1 MIFSKMNLRYLLAS
15 VVGVASA
22 VSALAAPGPERK
34 VVVVVWD
41 GMRPDFITPE
51 ITPNLS
57 RLGAE
62 GVFFAHHHPVYLTS
76 TEVNGTALA
85 TGSWPAHS
93 GIIANNDF
101 RPAIDPQNMVETQVP
116 AVVRKGDEVSGGHYL
131 GRPTVAELLH
141 AHGRRT
147 AIAGAKQVALLHDR
161 SPRAD
166 SPGVSPLLYQGETL
180 PENFGASFAQSLGAF
195 PPVSARDDKIARDAW
210 TTRALIGELWKTEV
224 PPYSLL
230 WLSEPDNS
238 QHATGPGSPQSL
250 EAIKSSDANLGLV
263 LTELERRGLRESTDV
278 FVVSDHG
285 FSTIERKVDLVVE
298 LSMAGFQSKRA
309 ALGGLKAGEV
319 MVVSNG
325 GSSLFYVGGHDAGV
339 IARLTAFLQQ
349 QNWAGVVFSRT
360 AAEGTF
366 PLSEVHIDS
375 PQAPDLVVSLRWSHG
390 KSVYGI
396 RGLQASDL
404 SPSSKKIGNHASL
417 SAYDLHNTLVAAGPD
432 LRRGVTDTLPSG
444 NADVA
449 PTILWILG
457 LKDESAKMDGR
468 VLSEALTVES
478 PALHAL
484 ELKRLTARREING
497 GTWTQYLQ
505 VAEVNGVRYF
515 DEGNGNFAAGAKAEV
530 KTEAK

>member
-1 MIFSKMNLRYLLAS
+1 MNLRFPWARLVGLAW
-15 VVGVASA
+15 VA
-22 VSALAAPGPERK
+22 AASSTIAAERK
-34 VVVVVWD
+34 VVLVVWD

-57 RLGAE
+57 RLVAE
-62 GVFFAHHHPVYLTS
+62 GVFFAHHHPVYLSS

-101 RPAIDPQNMVETQVP
+101 RPAIDPQNMIETQVP

-141 AHGRRT
+141 AKGLRT

-161 SPRAD
+161 SLRAD

-180 PENFGASFAQSLGAF
+180 PSNIGSSLAQTLGKL
-195 PPVSARDDKIARDAW
+195 PDVSARDDKIARDAW

-224 PPYSLL
+224 PSYSLL

-238 QHATGPGSPQSL
+238 QHAAGPGSPQSID
-250 EAIKSSDANLGLV
+250 AIKSSDANLGLV
-263 LTELERRGLRESTDV
+263 LGELERRGLRETTDV

-298 LSMAGFQSKRA
+298 LSMGGFQSKRV
-309 ALGGLKAGEV
+309 ALGGLKTGEV

-325 GSSLFYVGGHDAGV
+325 GSSLFYVGGHDVEV

-360 AAEGTF
+360 PAEGTF
-366 PLSEVHIDS
+366 PLSEVRIDS
-375 PQAPDLVVSLRWSHG
+375 PQAPDLVVSLRWTHG
-390 KSVYGI
+390 KSVFGI
-396 RGLQASDL
+396 PGLQASDL
-404 SPSSKKIGNHASL
+404 SASSRKIGNHASL
-417 SAYDLHNTLVAAGPD
+417 SPYDLHNSLVAAGPD
-432 LRRGVTDTLPSG
+432 ICRGVTDTSPSG
-444 NADVA
+444 NTDLA

-457 LKDESAKMDGR
+457 LKDEAAGMDGR
-468 VLSEALTVES
+468 VLSEALTFDA
-478 PALHAL
+478 PALKSYD
-484 ELKRLTARREING
+484 LKRITARREIG
-497 GTWTQYLQ
+497 GGSWSQYLQ
-505 VAEVNGVRYF
+505 VSEVNGVRYF
-515 DEGNGNFAAGAKAEV
+515 DEGNGKYFAV
-530 KTEAK
+530 PQPR